1 GLYPVRD
8 CPDSFPVTS
17 GAPSPLHDPYHSASA
32 GEAVKPSVRAQLSQG
47 LNLTPQLLQS
57 IRLLQ
62 LTAPQLEQELRQALE
77 RNPLLEHDE
86 DEDVGE
92 ATLDADQPG
101 LEEAAVEAAAF
112 DELPDPAFL
121 SGSAGGPAGDDDG
134 MAR

>member
-1 GLYPVRD
+1 MKATVSTRL
-8 CPDSFPVTS
+8 T
-17 GAPSPLHDPYHSASA
+17 
-32 GEAVKPSVRAQLSQG
+32 QG

-86 DEDVGE
+86 DDEAGE
-92 ATLDADQPG
+92 TTLDGHEVGMED
-101 LEEAAVEAAAF
+101 AAVEVASF

-121 SGSAGGPAGDDDG
+121 SGGASGGSMEDDG
-134 MAR
+134 MARIAAGSSTDPRVRLLQ